1 MTKLPE
7 FLSELEELTP
17 EERLHWLIEFGES
30 LPALLPEEATR
41 ISAGDCR
48 VQECQT
54 PVDLWVEVRNGRVH
68 LAAHVPEKSPTVR
81 GLLAMLVVGLEGSTP
96 EEISKLSDDLP
107 LELGLQA
114 VLGMTRSRGFRGIVA
129 RIKREVVLRK

>member
-30 LPALLPEEATR
+30 LPPLLPQEAVR

-54 PVDLWVEVRNGRVH
+54 PVDLWVQVQNGRVH
-68 LAAHVPEKSPTVR
+68 LAANVPEKSPTVR
-81 GLLAMLVVGLEGSTP
+81 GLLAMLVVALEGCAP
-96 EEISKLSDDLP
+96 DEILNLSDDLP
-107 LELGLQA
+107 TELGLHA

-129 RIKREVVLRK
+129 RIKREVLSQK